1 MEDSAHRGGE
11 LPKIVE
17 QLMRIRVLATV
28 AAVLLAAPAAPLEA
42 QRTGDRARLIFTIS
56 GAYVQGKGLWSVA
69 NQPVQDDPGFTDN
82 FALSRSIMPTY
93 GAGFSGTYFAGEHV
107 GLTADAFLIGLGYE
121 DNCRLVGSLQ
131 SARNAEVC
139 ANIDAQ
145 ERRAAAVTMSG
156 GAVFRFYS
164 REPISPFARVS
175 AGLLFSNQ
183 SSVRTEGFSDDGVL
197 LTIYDDESQTRVSP
211 SLALGVGATVPLG
224 RAYHLR
230 WEVRDNIVGIERVSG
245 PTPAPRMEP
254 PHDRIYKHL
263 FSVLIGIDVILE
275 RSRGRRY

>member
-1 MEDSAHRGGE
+1 
-11 LPKIVE
+11 
-17 QLMRIRVLATV
+17 MRIRVLAAV
-28 AAVLLAAPAAPLEA
+28 GAVLLAAPASRLEA
-42 QRTGDRARLIFTIS
+42 QRTGDRARLIFTVS
-56 GAYVQGKGLWSVA
+56 GAYIQGKGLWSVPG
-69 NQPVQDDPGFTDN
+69 QPVQDGPGLTDN
-82 FALSRSIMPTY
+82 LALSRSIMPTL

-121 DNCRLVGSLQ
+121 DSCRLVGNLQ
-131 SARNAEVC
+131 SERNSEIC

-145 ERRAAAVTMSG
+145 ERRAAAVTLSG

-183 SSVRTEGFSDDGVL
+183 SSVRTEGFADDGL
-197 LTIYDDESQTRVSP
+197 TLTIYEDESESRVSP

-245 PTPAPRMEP
+245 PTPGP
-254 PHDRIYKHL
+254 L
-263 FSVLIGIDVILE
+263 N
-275 RSRGRRY
+275 